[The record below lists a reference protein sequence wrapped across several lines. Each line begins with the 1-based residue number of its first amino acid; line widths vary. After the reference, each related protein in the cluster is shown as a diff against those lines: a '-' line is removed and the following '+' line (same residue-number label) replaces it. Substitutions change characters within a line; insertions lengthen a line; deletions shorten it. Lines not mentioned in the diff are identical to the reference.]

1 MLARRP
7 GRPAARRGATMV
19 ETAIILSVLFLILFG
34 IVNGAVAVFRY
45 QQCAHAAREG
55 SRWAAVHNTE
65 YAFDTGKPPCTA
77 ADVRNTAVL
86 PQTIGMDPNAV
97 QCDVVWN
104 QSNKPYHVEIVNNAD
119 VYRQNMVSVTVSYT
133 WNAGVV
139 FGPLTVSSTSVSP
152 VLY

>member
-1 MLARRP
+1 VLARRP
-7 GRPAARRGATMV
+7 RHPAVRRGATMV
-19 ETAIILSVLFLILFG
+19 EMAIILSVLFLVLFG
-34 IVNGAVAVFRY
+34 IVNGAIAVFRY

-65 YAFDTGKPPCTA
+65 YATDTGNPPCTGA
-77 ADVRNTAVL
+77 TIRENAVL
-86 PQTIGMDPNAV
+86 PQAVGMDPAGV
-97 QCDVVWN
+97 GCVVVWTPNN
-104 QSNKPYHVEIVNNAD
+104 QPYHTEIVNNQ
-119 VYRQNMVSVTVSYT
+119 VVNRQNMLSVTVSYT

>member
-1 MLARRP
+1 MLARRT

-19 ETAIILSVLFLILFG
+19 ETAVILAVLFLVLFG

-65 YAFDTGKPPCTA
+65 YAFDTGNPACTA
-77 ADVRNTAVL
+77 ATVRTTAVL
-86 PQTIGMDPNAV
+86 PQTVGMDPNGV
-97 QCDVVWN
+97 TCDVVWSPDN
-104 QSNKPYHVEIVNNAD
+104 RPYHVVIVNNQD
-119 VYRQNMVSVTVSYT
+119 VYRQNTVSVTVSYT

>member
-19 ETAIILSVLFLILFG
+19 EMAIILSVLFLILFG

-65 YAFDTGKPPCTA
+65 YATDTGNPPCTA
-77 ADVRNTAVL
+77 ATIRDNAVL
-86 PQTIGMDPNAV
+86 PQAIGMDPTNVGCAV
-97 QCDVVWN
+97 AWN
-104 QSNKPYHVEIVNNAD
+104 SSNRPYHVEIVNNQD
-119 VYRQNMVSVTVSYT
+119 VFRQNTVSVTVSYT

>member
-19 ETAIILSVLFLILFG
+19 ETAVILSVLFLVLFG

-65 YAFDTGKPPCTA
+65 YATDTGNPPCTA
-77 ADVRNTAVL
+77 ATVRETAVL
-86 PQTIGMDPNAV
+86 PQTVGMDPNNVGCAV
-97 QCDVVWN
+97 TWN
-104 QSNKPYHVEIVNNAD
+104 QSNRPYHVEIVNGAD
-119 VYRQNMVSVTVSYT
+119 VYRQNTLSVTVSYT

>member
-1 MLARRP
+1 
-7 GRPAARRGATMV
+7 MV
-19 ETAIILSVLFLILFG
+19 ETAVILSVLFLILFG

-45 QQCAHAAREG
+45 QQCAHMAREG

-65 YAFDTGKPPCTA
+65 YAADTGNPACTA
-77 ADVRNTAVL
+77 DTVRTNAVL
-86 PQTIGMDPNAV
+86 PQAVGMDPAAV
-97 QCDVVWN
+97 GCVVTWKPDN
-104 QSNKPYHVEIVNNAD
+104 RPYHVELVGKD
-119 VYRQNMVSVTVSYT
+119 VVYKTNTLSVTVSYT